1 MKRRVR
7 NFTAQQFREA
17 ETKLERETVVEKG
30 APVLTQWVTPNDR
43 GRKLRYGTIEY
54 QRFFAGDNTENLRE
68 PKRLT
73 RGLALYAPAI

>member
-17 ETKLERETVVEKG
+17 ETKLARETVVEKG

-43 GRKLRYGTIEY
+43 GVKLRYGSIAY
-54 QRFFAGDNTENLRE
+54 QRFYAGDHTDELE
-68 PKRLT
+68 KPKRLT